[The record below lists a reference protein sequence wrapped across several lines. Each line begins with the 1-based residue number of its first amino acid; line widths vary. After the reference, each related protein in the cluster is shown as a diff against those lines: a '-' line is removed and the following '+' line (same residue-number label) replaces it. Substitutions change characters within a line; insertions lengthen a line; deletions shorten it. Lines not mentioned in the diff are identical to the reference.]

1 MYTNFGM
8 LTVVSILVG
17 LERGRRREAGKETK
31 KTPPPTIP
39 KNVLNIQIL
48 ELSLSPKAWNV
59 EH

>member
-1 MYTNFGM
+1 MIGNIKMREKEEEEEGEGIYVYKFWYVDCGEHFGR
-8 LTVVSILVG
+8 V
-17 LERGRRREAGKETK
+17 
-31 KTPPPTIP
+31 P